1 MAKFPLSKYASLEM
15 NRAGYLKTGLIRS
28 QTPLSDEFTAEAP
41 CENGMWVDA
50 NIANGEIKLPSADT
64 ELYGIVYTTEKEWGR
79 YVYGLKEHFD
89 VAGAYPRVGIFSAGD
104 IFTTNCFDMGD
115 FDDVAA
121 FEAAMKALATT
132 PLYVVPQE
140 GDGRPKV
147 TATKPDSGA
156 YGQVVKYTT
165 VPNGERAIKYTI
177 IVAE

>member
-15 NRAGYLKTGLIRS
+15 NRAAYLKNGLVRS
-28 QTPLSDEFTAEAP
+28 QTPLSDEFTAAAP

-50 NIANGEIKLPSADT
+50 NIANQEIKLPAADT
-64 ELYGIVYTTEKEWGR
+64 VQYGIVYTTEKEWGR

-89 VAGAYPRVGIFSAGD
+89 VAGAYPRVGILHSGD

-115 FDDVAA
+115 FADLKT
-121 FEAAMKALATT
+121 FEEAMKALDTT
-132 PLYVVPQE
+132 PLYVVPVA

-147 TATKPDSGA
+147 TATKPTSGA

-165 VPNGERAIKYTI
+165 VPNGEKAIKYTI
-177 IVAE
+177 LEA